1 MAVATEELNFK
12 MYFILNNLNSHMG
25 QVATVLD
32 SWSIELGSWGRRVHL
47 KKEVGNDVG

>member
-25 QVATVLD
+25 QVATVLG
-32 SWSIELGSWGRRVHL
+32 SWSMELGSWGRVHL
-47 KKEVGNDVG
+47 KKEVGSDVG